1 MTTNV
6 IKRTPRQKALLATD
20 PRTVIALERAG
31 LMFVEYG
38 HVAEEINHYRRKLWD
53 IKQALETATQMCADD
68 AYAQLG
74 LNLIR
79 VEVEEAINDN

>member
-6 IKRTPRQKALLATD
+6 IKRTARQKALLATD

-31 LMFVEYG
+31 LMFVERG
-38 HVAEEINHYRRKLWD
+38 HVAEEITQYRQALWN
-53 IKQALETATQMCADD
+53 IRQALETATQMCCDD

-79 VEVEEAINDN
+79 VELQEAFDA